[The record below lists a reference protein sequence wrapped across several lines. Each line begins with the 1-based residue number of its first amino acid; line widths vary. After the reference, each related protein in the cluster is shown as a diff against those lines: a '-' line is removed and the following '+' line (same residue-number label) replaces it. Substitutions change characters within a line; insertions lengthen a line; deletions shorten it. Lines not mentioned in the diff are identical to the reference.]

1 MTLQQELDDFR
12 KNSPHKFSPD
22 DRANI
27 DRFKDSLAETTRAIP
42 AVGSKAPAFSLL
54 DTAGNTVSSTALLE
68 KNDKLFLVFF
78 RGSW

>member
-12 KNSPHKFSPD
+12 KNSPHKFSPE
-22 DRANI
+22 DRANM

-42 AVGSKAPAFSLL
+42 TVGEKAPAFSLL
-54 DTAGNTVSSTALLE
+54 DTMGATVSSTELLE
-68 KNDKLFLVFF
+68 KKDSLFLVFF